1 MAGPTPVSALIHAAT
16 MVTAGVYL
24 VARLDFLYA
33 LSPSAMGWV
42 ALVGGLTAFF
52 AATIGVVQTD
62 IKKVLAYSTV
72 SQLGFMF
79 VGVGVGAY
87 WAGIYHLVTHA
98 FFKAALF
105 LGSGSVIMAC
115 HHEQDMRRM
124 GGLGKLMPVTR
135 WTYLVA
141 TLAIAGFP
149 VASGFYSKDEI
160 LWKAFASRH
169 LELFGAAV
177 PWLGPAIWAAGL
189 VAATGTSFYMFRSYY
204 MTFTGTYRGAHA
216 SHGESHGSGHGA
228 DHAADHGH
236 HELPRESPR
245 TMTWVLVTLATGAVL
260 ASLVGLP
267 MLWTHHE
274 PVLERW
280 LAPSLTAV
288 VEFAEFP
295 HALEWL
301 FQGLGV
307 GAATVGWLL
316 ARGLYAEGRSRT
328 PEALR
333 ARFTGAWTF
342 VNQAWRVDA
351 LYDRIA
357 VRPVLALARG
367 VTRFD
372 GAVVDGLV
380 NGVGAVGRFLGWLDA
395 AIDAY
400 VVDGAVNLVG
410 AATRRAGRVMRG
422 LQTGRIQTYL
432 YGALGGALLVVL
444 LSFLFS

>member
-1 MAGPTPVSALIHAAT
+1 
-16 MVTAGVYL
+16 VYL
-24 VARLDFLYA
+24 VARLNFLYA

-115 HHEQDMRRM
+115 HHEQDMRKM
-124 GGLGKLMPVTR
+124 GGLGKLMPLTR
-135 WTYLVA
+135 WTYLTATVA
-141 TLAIAGFP
+141 ITGFP
-149 VASGFYSKDEI
+149 LASGFYSKDEI
-160 LWKAFASRH
+160 LWKAFTSRH
-169 LELFGAAV
+169 LELFGTSV
-177 PWLGPAIWAAGL
+177 PWLGPALYLAGL

-204 MTFTGTYRGAHA
+204 MTFTGPYVGGSAADHG
-216 SHGESHGSGHGA
+216 SHGTHGSAIAHDSGQPSHGA
-228 DHAADHGH
+228 DHAHA
-236 HELPRESPR
+236 LPQESPR
-245 TMTWVLVTLATGAVL
+245 SMTWVLVALAVGAV
-260 ASLVGLP
+260 AMSLVGLP
-267 MLWTHHE
+267 MLWTHHQ
-274 PVLERW
+274 PILEQW
-280 LAPSLTAV
+280 LAPSLPAV
-288 VEFAEFP
+288 VEFAELP

-301 FQGLGV
+301 FQALGV

-316 ARGLYAEGRSRT
+316 ARALYAEGKSHV
-328 PEALR
+328 PEALK
-333 ARFTGAWTF
+333 ARWLGAWTF

-357 VRPVLALARG
+357 VRPLLALARG
-367 VTRFD
+367 LSRFD
-372 GAVVDGLV
+372 GTVVDGLV
-380 NGVGAVGRFLGWLDA
+380 DLVGAVGRFLGRADA
-395 AIDAY
+395 WIDTTF
-400 VVDGAVNLVG
+400 VDGAVDGV
-410 AATRRAGRVMRG
+410 ATLTRGAGRAMRR

-432 YGALGGALLVVL
+432 YGALGGAMLVVL
-444 LSFLFS
+444 LSYLVP